1 VSGPAADRRCPG
13 ESDRTVREV
22 FAQERPRLL
31 ALPDNPAPLLEHV
44 AVSAGK
50 TPYVHFDRNN
60 YSLPHTFVRRMLTV
74 FADPRQVRIVDG
86 GTVLACPQRSYH
98 KGVQIEDPMRVL
110 ALTNEKHAARRQRGN
125 DRLPRAAPASQT

>member
-1 VSGPAADRRCPG
+1 
-13 ESDRTVREV
+13 
-22 FAQERPRLL
+22 
-31 ALPDNPAPLLEHV
+31 
-44 AVSAGK
+44 VSAGK

-98 KGVQIEDPMRVL
+98 KGVQIEDPMHVL